1 MKQPKYPRVGE
12 IVRSRRGRCRLCS
25 QPKSDTAIVVQVNWL
40 RGDDAVFPVHA
51 ECIKGKKSHELLQI
65 LIEKGLI

>member
-1 MKQPKYPRVGE
+1 MNRSKYPRVGD

-25 QPKSDTAIVVQVNWL
+25 QPRSDTAIVVQVNWL

-51 ECIKGKKSHELLQI
+51 ACIEGKKSPELLQL
-65 LIEKGLI
+65 LIQKGLL